1 MLRGFAPSASTCHRS
16 QLLSNPRVHSRPP
29 LPGLGNANDM
39 KHHEERHCECRNQT
53 QWQHCHEPSPDFV
66 GAHPP
71 SRRPHCNCRPQIKYP
86 QDLPQDKTAPPPEVR
101 KLERCQRCGCSDG
114 DVAPARGQRENPRQ
128 EPNRIKRQECES
140 LDPCFTEESPAT
152 ETLGKVGVPTTTA
165 MSTPRRP
172 KTDAELCRLTQVA
185 PKARS
190 VPPSG
195 PPSTGCPQCSA
206 ASVRRRRRS
215 RARPLPRSPSAWA
228 R

>member
-1 MLRGFAPSASTCHRS
+1 MLHAVTMLRGFAPSASTCHCS
-16 QLLSNPRVHSRPP
+16 QLRSNPRADSRPP
-29 LPGLGNANDM
+29 LPGLGNTNDM
-39 KHHEERHCECRNQT
+39 KHHEERHCERRNPT
-53 QWQHCHEPSPDFV
+53 QWQHGHEPSPDLV
-66 GAHPP
+66 GTHPP

-86 QDLPQDKTAPPPEVR
+86 RNLPQDKTSPPPEVR
-101 KLERCQRCGCSDG
+101 RLERCQRCGCSDA
-114 DVAPARGQRENPRQ
+114 DVAPARGQREKPR
-128 EPNRIKRQECES
+128 RFKS

-165 MSTPRRP
+165 ISTPRRP
-172 KTDAELCRLTQVA
+172 KTDAALCRLTQVA

-215 RARPLPRSPSAWA
+215 RARPLPRSQSAWA